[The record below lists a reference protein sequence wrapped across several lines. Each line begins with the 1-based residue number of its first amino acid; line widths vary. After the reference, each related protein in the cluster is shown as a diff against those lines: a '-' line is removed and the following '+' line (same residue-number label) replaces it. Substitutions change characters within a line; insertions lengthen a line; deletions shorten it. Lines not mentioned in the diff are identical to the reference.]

1 MIEGG
6 GNGSTSG
13 VDLPIREGQ
22 RIRVFQEIERREGNW
37 RNEVVGRV
45 LSVRPEKTGSWFA
58 HGKDDK
64 LWLLRVRLQKD
75 NGEQTTVNVDQFTRF
90 EIIQQA
96 PPA

>member
-6 GNGSTSG
+6 NGSVSG

-22 RIRVFQEIERREGNW
+22 RVRIFQEIERREGNW

-45 LSVRPEKTGSWFA
+45 LSVRPEKTGSWYA

-75 NGEQTTVNVDQFTRF
+75 SGEQTTVNVDQFTRF
-90 EIIQQA
+90 EIIQQSPHA
-96 PPA
+96 

>member
-6 GNGSTSG
+6 GNGSAGG

-22 RIRVFQEIERREGNW
+22 RVRIFQEIERREGNW

-96 PPA
+96 PHA